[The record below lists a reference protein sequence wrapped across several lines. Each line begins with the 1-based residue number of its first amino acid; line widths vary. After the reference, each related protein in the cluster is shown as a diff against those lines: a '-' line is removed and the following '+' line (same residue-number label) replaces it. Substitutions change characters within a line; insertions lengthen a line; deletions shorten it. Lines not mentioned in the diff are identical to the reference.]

1 MDVEKAIFARTTCH
15 DYAPAEAPAGLLR
28 DLITAA
34 AQAPCHK
41 LTWPWRFRALG
52 PGAREA
58 VFQVA
63 VELAGRR
70 AGGVAPAGAVEK
82 LKGVLFNPMLVI
94 AVSQVKSSDPERHR
108 EDYAAVACAVH
119 NMLLLATDR
128 DLGSKWSTAGFTR
141 SPETLS
147 LLGVPETEES
157 VGFVFI
163 GQPARESRI
172 ERPSPDNFLVRLP

>member
-15 DYAPAEAPAGLLR
+15 DYAPAEAPAGLLH
-28 DLITAA
+28 DLVAAA

-63 VELAGRR
+63 LGMAARR
-70 AGGVAPAGAVEK
+70 AGGVAPPGAVEK
-82 LKGVLFNPMLVI
+82 LKGVLFHPMLVI
-94 AVSQVKSSDPERHR
+94 AVSQVRSSDPERHR
-108 EDYAAVACAVH
+108 EDYAAVSCAVQ
-119 NMLLLATDR
+119 NMLLLATER

-147 LLGVPETEES
+147 LLGIPEAEEP

-163 GQPARESRI
+163 GEPARSSRI
-172 ERPSPDNFLVRLP
+172 ERPAPETFLVRLP